1 MLMKLHSCS
10 MEDNPS
16 LTNTKGDNSR
26 EINICVEQGCLC
38 GLTYTSS
45 YIYTEHKKSTCPTIP
60 TSDFRRSGNFD
71 ICNAFSHRL

>member
-16 LTNTKGDNSR
+16 LTNTEGDNSK

-38 GLTYTSS
+38 GLTYTSR
-45 YIYTEHKKSTCPTIP
+45 YI
-60 TSDFRRSGNFD
+60 N
-71 ICNAFSHRL
+71 NLHRA